1 LLADKPTISHLS
13 WRSISV
19 EVETVL
25 AVVFIVKIGRV
36 MQAPPNVGITYS
48 ITRIWTSDLTHSE
61 ITYQSVGST
70 FKLVYF

>member
-25 AVVFIVKIGRV
+25 AVVFIVEVLIVVSLSLTWRIANIGHY
-36 MQAPPNVGITYS
+36 ASALIEKS
-48 ITRIWTSDLTHSE
+48 INIPLE
-61 ITYQSVGST
+61 FGQVI
-70 FKLVYF
+70 